1 MNWLRTK
8 KNYVSLTKIYMK
20 TKLTLNISDKVIK
33 KAKQVSAKK
42 RVSLSSVVEE
52 YLSRFSNTAS
62 HEKLT
67 GRKKSIT
74 ERIRKYTRP
83 VIIPD
88 SEIKEARAKH
98 LQAKYGK

>member
-1 MNWLRTK
+1 
-8 KNYVSLTKIYMK
+8 MK
-20 TKLTLNISDKVIK
+20 TKLTLNISDKIIK

-52 YLSRFSNTAS
+52 YLSRFSNTAID
-62 HEKLT
+62 ENPT
-67 GRKKSIT
+67 GKKKSIT
-74 ERIRKYTRP
+74 ERIRKFTKP
-83 VIIPD
+83 VIISD